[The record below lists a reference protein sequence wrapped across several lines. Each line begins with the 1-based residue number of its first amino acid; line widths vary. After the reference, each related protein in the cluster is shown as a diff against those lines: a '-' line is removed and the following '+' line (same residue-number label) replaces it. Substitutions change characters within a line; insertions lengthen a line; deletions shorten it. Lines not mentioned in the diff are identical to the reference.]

1 MGKPQAR
8 KRKAK
13 AHRPY
18 ANGRTR
24 PHTRDLDEIHTVLAK
39 EADTVEKTGRGV
51 ARPIDPDLPGL
62 GQHCCVECDRFFLD
76 DEVLREH
83 RRGKVHKRRMKQ
95 LAEVPLDLQLQEM
108 LHPVDNGPKLRGPDG
123 KATAAADKDKAMA

>member
-1 MGKPQAR
+1 VSAKPKKNKKPGAR
-8 KRKAK
+8 
-13 AHRPY
+13 
-18 ANGRTR
+18 
-24 PHTRDLDEIHTVLAK
+24 IVLSRL
-39 EADTVEKTGRGV
+39 T
-51 ARPIDPDLPGL
+51 PGTT
-62 GQHCCVECDRFFLD
+62 HSRFFLD